1 MVSVVIDC
9 DDMLGPY
16 DHGNKLEVGMVQ
28 KMIYGKKDNY
38 EPGHES
44 RSVQDRR
51 RNYITR
57 WLLSINTSTQQ

>member
-9 DDMLGPY
+9 DEKLGPY
-16 DHGNKLEVGMVQ
+16 NHAKKLKVGMVQ
-28 KMIYGKKDNY
+28 KKDNY

-51 RNYITR
+51 RNYISR
-57 WLLSINTSTQQ
+57 WLLSMNTSTQQ

>member
-9 DDMLGPY
+9 DEKLGPY
-16 DHGNKLEVGMVQ
+16 NHAKKLKVGMVQ
-28 KMIYGKKDNY
+28 KMIYDKKDNY

-51 RNYITR
+51 RNYISR
-57 WLLSINTSTQQ
+57 WLLSMNTSTQQ